1 MTPVLYILS
10 IASLPEYFTFDYE
23 EGGKVF
29 NYYAFICTAM
39 GLWSGLIIGYF
50 TEFFTSN
57 AYAPV
62 KRLA

>member
-10 IASLPEYFTFDYE
+10 IASLPVYFNFDYV
-23 EGGKVF
+23 EGGKVI

-39 GLWSGLIIGYF
+39 GLWSGLLIGYF

-57 AYAPV
+57 AYGPV
-62 KRLA
+62 QRLS